1 MKKRR
6 NRPRL
11 RRFLGSDKIPTD
23 ERPPIK
29 RRRHPRQPKK
39 KPKDK

>member
-1 MKKRR
+1 MTKNKKRS
-6 NRPRL
+6 RL
-11 RRFLGSDKIPTD
+11 RRFARADKIPND

-29 RRRHPRQPKK
+29 RRRHPRIKK